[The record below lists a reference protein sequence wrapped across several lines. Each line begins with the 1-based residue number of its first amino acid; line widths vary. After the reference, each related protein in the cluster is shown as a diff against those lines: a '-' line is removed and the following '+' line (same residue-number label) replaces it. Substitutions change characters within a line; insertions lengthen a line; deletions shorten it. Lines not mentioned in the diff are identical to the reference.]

1 MPSNNYSNIEDL
13 VKRASSLVYYI
24 PDKDIYNKFIEEG
37 VDSITAYL
45 AVKMSKQLRDKPR
58 N

>member
-1 MPSNNYSNIEDL
+1 MVDNFQNIEGL
-13 VKRASSLVYYI
+13 ALRAAMLIYYI
-24 PDKDIYNKFIEEG
+24 PEKDIYNKFVKEG
-37 VDSITAYL
+37 IDEITAYL